1 VSAKMVI
8 LESVKNGQAVINDYK
23 TNKTIEV
30 SLSQEEVKIYQ
41 SMLDEA
47 EEEELENEETGVFV
61 FYNDKTKTLELTE
74 KESE

>member
-1 VSAKMVI
+1 MVI

>member
-1 VSAKMVI
+1 MSAKMVI

>member
-1 VSAKMVI
+1 MSVKMVI

-30 SLSQEEVKIYQ
+30 PLSQEEVKIYQ
-41 SMLDEA
+41 SMLDEGA
-47 EEEELENEETGVFV
+47 EEELENEETGVFV